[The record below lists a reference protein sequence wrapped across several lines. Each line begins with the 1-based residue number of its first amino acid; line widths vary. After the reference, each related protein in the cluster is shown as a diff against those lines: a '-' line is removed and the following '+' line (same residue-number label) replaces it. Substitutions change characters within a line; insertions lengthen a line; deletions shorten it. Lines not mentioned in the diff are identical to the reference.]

1 MTDPASASA
10 ENGRRR
16 RFVAPARGE
25 VDPACFSHPLF
36 AGFGD
41 FHDVM
46 TGAGWPGV
54 PSLNERL
61 PLPGKRFVVQ
71 DAALLDDGLHYEVRI
86 GEHGCIATRAQNWH
100 DLFNAMVW
108 ARHPAIKTALNA
120 RQCLH
125 VARMGPHRRNR
136 AQQALTQFDEAGA
149 IVRVRD
155 AALLDAWDRHDW
167 TTLFLGRAGWWR
179 HGDIAIAAVL
189 GHALMEQALL
199 PGRRSVGKCLVVVG
213 EDDAACA
220 ERVAGAIDSGEIL
233 EDPLE
238 LRPLPLAGI
247 PGWHPRQDAGF
258 YAQTDYFRPLREG
271 RAYPRPLT

>member
-10 ENGRRR
+10 EDGRRR

-25 VDPACFSHPLF
+25 VDPACFAHPLF

-46 TGAGWPGV
+46 TGAGWPGI

-100 DLFNAMVW
+100 DLFNAVVW
-108 ARHPAIKTALNA
+108 ARHPAIKNALNA

-136 AQQALTQFDEAGA
+136 AQAALTQFDETGLV
-149 IVRVRD
+149 VRVRD
-155 AALLDAWDRHDW
+155 ADLLAAWDRHDW
-167 TTLFLGRAGWWR
+167 RALFVDGAAQWR
-179 HGDIAIAAVL
+179 GGGIAVAAVV
-189 GHALMEQALL
+189 GHALLEQALL
-199 PGRRSVGKCLVVVG
+199 PGRLLVGKCVVVRG
-213 EDDAACA
+213 DDDDAGVA
-220 ERVAGAIDSGEIL
+220 RVAAAIAWGEVL
-233 EDPLE
+233 DDPLE

-247 PGWHPRQDAGF
+247 PGWHPGQDAAF
-258 YAQTDYFRPLREG
+258 HARDDYFRPLRAG
-271 RAYPRPLT
+271 RVYPPPLA